1 MRCLH
6 VRFQLLLLEKSNTDF
21 PEPFSIS
28 LANVSLVRH
37 IPRFA
42 RQRAAVVFESCLR
55 DATRVGSLASWERL
69 LTSQILA
76 QIDMFDS
83 GQILHAPLTPPVC
96 MCSFGQSLRPQKK
109 SGGLRP
115 IAVGL
120 TLRRLASK
128 IANHWAME
136 YLGPEL
142 APGPDS
148 WV

>member
-83 GQILHAPLTPPVC
+83 GQILHALLTPPVC
-96 MCSFGQSLRPQKK
+96 HVFFGSVFTSSEKK
-109 SGGLRP
+109 
-115 IAVGL
+115 
-120 TLRRLASK
+120 RRLTTHSRWSDSSQTGIK
-128 IANHWAME
+128 DSQP
-136 YLGPEL
+136 LGHGIL
-142 APGPDS
+142 GA
-148 WV
+148 